1 MKRILSVLAV
11 LPLAACAYSV
21 EDKSSPPNRD
31 VRVEKETRIVEEKQ
45 DIYNVYD
52 QRPIVEDRTTDVEIN
67 VRDNR

>member
-21 EDKSSPPNRD
+21 EGERSNPNRD